1 MSLWMHETNRVFFDR
16 LVDDKDKDFFLALS
30 TEKVKMNLDFD
41 WTKEYARD
49 ILFGDFSNKQ
59 KDYIRIENP

>member
-16 LVDDKDKDFFLALS
+16 LVDDKDKEFFLALS

-41 WTKEYARD
+41 WTKECKF
-49 ILFGDFSNKQ
+49 LVF
-59 KDYIRIENP
+59 

>member
-1 MSLWMHETNRVFFDR
+1 MWMHETNRVFFDR

>member
-1 MSLWMHETNRVFFDR
+1 MHETNRVFFDR